1 MFLCRQKNINL
12 RSNQEIVLKKSM
24 GLFRTSRSNIF
35 LFLLGFLFSFNLHGQ
50 VEEGEKLFKQ
60 NCASCHLMSSARLV
74 GPGLEGVT
82 DKYEKEWLI
91 SWIRNSQALIA
102 SGDERA
108 IEVFEAYNKSVMT
121 SFDFS
126 DDEFTALLDYLANPP
141 VKEEIASNNA
151 QNSVEQG
158 MSFST
163 KMMIIALI
171 LATLVFLLVSI
182 KNSLKTALGK
192 ETETIPQ
199 TLFSQYQLFVSN
211 KINVLFVGAVFV
223 IVSLKFVFD
232 LLMGVGV
239 TTNYMPEQPIAFS
252 HKIHAGINGVD
263 CNYCHTSARHSK
275 HSSIPSADLC
285 MNCHTYINEGSVSG
299 TKEIAKIY
307 DAIGFDPETRTYIEG
322 YQQKPIKW
330 VRIHNL
336 PDHAYFNHSQHVV
349 AGGLEC
355 QDCHGPVEEM
365 DVLYQHAELT
375 MGWCIDCHRETEV
388 KMEGNNYYT
397 HLHEQLKEKYKG
409 QPITVDKMGG
419 IECGKCHY

>member
-24 GLFRTSRSNIF
+24 GLFRTLRSNIF
-35 LFLLGFLFSFNLHGQ
+35 LFLLGFLFSFNLYGQ

-171 LATLVFLLVSI
+171 LATIVFLLVSI

-211 KINVLFVGAVFV
+211 NINVLFVGAVFV

-299 TKEIAKIY
+299 KKEIAKIY

-322 YQQKPIKW
+322 YEQKPIKW